1 MVGDADDLILSL
13 HEFFPER
20 AQGLAHFLE
29 RENGKTPR
37 LEEWRERQLG
47 NFIQTLILSAA
58 DLKRAFVEKRITTL
72 AWTTRNLLELS
83 IWIDYCNLS
92 EVHAKRFR
100 DDAARDLYG
109 LSHAVQSLEVDD
121 KGIEDPQLKQSQQN
135 LVTFAQSWGINA
147 LEDDFTKVA
156 AAAKELGRDR
166 RFLSLNKLL
175 SKLAHPT
182 AWAVNSVRSIDADE
196 DFRGIFLSDGVEM
209 ATDSLTSIRA
219 FVIAVLPLPK
229 GAANLNP

>member
-1 MVGDADDLILSL
+1 MHLILSL

-20 AQGLAHFLE
+20 AQGLAHFLDE
-29 RENGKTPR
+29 RMARRPDWKNGGSGSS
-37 LEEWRERQLG
+37 G

-135 LVTFAQSWGINA
+135 
-147 LEDDFTKVA
+147 
-156 AAAKELGRDR
+156 
-166 RFLSLNKLL
+166 
-175 SKLAHPT
+175 
-182 AWAVNSVRSIDADE
+182 
-196 DFRGIFLSDGVEM
+196 
-209 ATDSLTSIRA
+209 
-219 FVIAVLPLPK
+219 
-229 GAANLNP
+229 